1 MSTTIASISKLSI
14 MKWYLHHPCDR
25 VYLDPDSGI
34 TETFGCIRPVVPIR
48 HILRIPHTAH
58 TSVILKCARELDSL
72 ILQHSSSRDNSNC
85 LYMLPELIK
94 LKITAVHCEHL
105 STHLV
110 TADGREDALVRRTI
124 SDDLKSRSTRS
135 LPSRARSTFMAE
147 DRGNSYAHIVGG
159 RPPDD
164 QMMSS
169 SRSSTD

>member
-58 TSVILKCARELDSL
+58 TSVILKCTRELDSL
-72 ILQHSSSRDNSNC
+72 ILQHSSSRQLKLFVHVARADQAEDHSRALWASFNSPSNWRR
-85 LYMLPELIK
+85 PR
-94 LKITAVHCEHL
+94 
-105 STHLV
+105 
-110 TADGREDALVRRTI
+110 GRPRQTNYQWR
-124 SDDLKSRSTRS
+124 SKSRSTRS
-135 LPSRARSTFMAE
+135 LPSRARSSFMAE

-164 QMMSS
+164 QIMSS